1 MKKEKNYCFAE
12 LVLTD
17 YKLKKLLRKKDYIK
31 YLETKKLSLP
41 LDKELAKAIAKA
53 IKTWA
58 FSLGASHYSH
68 WFMPLNDKTAEKQT
82 SFVEIDKSGKIYE
95 DFSYKSLIK
104 GEADASSF
112 PNGGLR
118 MTFEARGYTI
128 WDYTSPIFIKEDK
141 DKNKVVYIPTAF
153 CSYNGTSLDEK
164 TPLLRA
170 TESLNNNSL
179 KLLHLLGHTEI
190 KRTEFNVGAE
200 QEYFLIDTDH
210 YNKRLD
216 LKFTGRTLL
225 GCAPMIKQEES
236 SHYFGMIS
244 NDISSIMHEIDRR
257 LWRMGITAKIQHNE
271 AAPSQHEF
279 VPIFNIVN
287 IANDNNQ
294 LIMDTIS
301 TVAKEH
307 GKTALFHEKPFKHI
321 NGSGKHEN
329 WSISTDTG
337 LNLFD
342 SKLDDPLLFATFF
355 IAMIS
360 AIDKYYPLI
369 RTSSAYYS
377 NDLRLGGD
385 EAPPALISVF
395 TSEYIIEHLT
405 NILNDSKFNTKKSV
419 LETRVKNLL
428 KIEKDFCDR
437 NRTSPFAYTG
447 NKFEFRMPGASQN
460 VAWPSTCMC
469 TMLSSEIND
478 IYTKISNAKGDVK
491 ENLKK
496 ILKSKLNKHSR
507 IIYNGN
513 CYNDLWK
520 TEAKK
525 RNLIEYKTSLD
536 CFSVLDHKDIIE
548 LFENTKVLNKEELSL
563 RKNNSILRYFN
574 ALSLEIKVLLKMLN
588 CAIIPTLTSYNK
600 EVVSECKTCDLT
612 GKLKELIEYKNKL
625 SDLLDDLNSENK
637 LNERIEKAKEALSTM
652 TKIRTIYDEIEK
664 NLPHNYLTLPTYDDI
679 LF

>member
-1 MKKEKNYCFAE
+1 MKKEKKIHFAE

-17 YKLKKLLRKKDYIK
+17 DKLKKLLKRKDFAKYI
-31 YLETKKLSLP
+31 ETKKMSLP
-41 LDKELAKAIAKA
+41 LDKQLAKAIACA
-53 IKTWA
+53 IKKWA
-58 FSLGASHYSH
+58 FDLGASHYSH

-82 SFVEIDKSGKIYE
+82 SFIELDKSGKIYE

-112 PNGGLR
+112 PNGGER

-179 KLLHLLGHTEI
+179 KLLHLLGHPEI
-190 KRTEFNVGAE
+190 KKTEFNVGAE
-200 QEYFLIDTDH
+200 QEYFLIDTKH
-210 YNKRLD
+210 FNERMD
-216 LKFTGRTLL
+216 LRFTGRTLL
-225 GCAPMIKQEES
+225 GCAPMVKQEES

-294 LIMDTIS
+294 LIMETINS
-301 TVAKEH
+301 VAKEH

-342 SKLDDPLLFATFF
+342 SKLNDPLLFAAFF

-369 RTSSAYYS
+369 RASSAYYS
-377 NDLRLGGD
+377 NDFRLGGD

-395 TSEYIIEHLT
+395 TSEYIIEQLT
-405 NILNDSKFNTKKSV
+405 NILNDSKVNTKKSV

-478 IYTKISNAKGDVK
+478 IYTKLNNTKGDLR

-513 CYNDLWK
+513 CYNEAWK
-520 TEAKK
+520 IEAKK

-536 CFSVLDHKDIIE
+536 CFAILGNKDIIE
-548 LFENTKVLNKEELSL
+548 LFESTKVLNKEELSL

-574 ALSLEIKVLLKMLN
+574 ALTLEIKVLLKMLN
-588 CAIIPTLTSYNK
+588 TSIIPSLINYINDISTN
-600 EVVSECKTCDLT
+600 ENAHDLR
-612 GKLKELIEYKNKL
+612 GKIKELYENKTEL
-625 SDLLDDLNSENK
+625 THLLTVLNTENK
-637 LNERIEKAKEALSTM
+637 LTEKTTKAKEALLTM
-652 TKIRTIYDEIEK
+652 TKIRKTYDFIENEIPFK
-664 NLPHNYLTLPTYDDI
+664 YLNLPTYDDI